1 MRSLTLK
8 CTDKQYDVMEAW
20 AKSESRTLANLL
32 GLFIAEGVSCYGF
45 NHEIV
50 IKKLENDRDQSQDK
64 DSYQYYSDEEVTKL
78 YEHLAL
84 QQL

>member
-1 MRSLTLK
+1 
-8 CTDKQYDVMEAW
+8 MEAW

-45 NHEIV
+45 SHEIL

-64 DSYQYYSDEEVTKL
+64 DSPQYYSDEEVTKL